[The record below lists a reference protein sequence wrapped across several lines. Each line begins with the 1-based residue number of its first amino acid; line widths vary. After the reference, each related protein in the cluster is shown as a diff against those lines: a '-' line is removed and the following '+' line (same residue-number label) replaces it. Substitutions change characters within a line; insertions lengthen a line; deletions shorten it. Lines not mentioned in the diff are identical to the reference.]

1 MNIES
6 DGGDKCHPSILP
18 ATRSGGGE
26 IGLNKAIVLVN
37 RINLFGGLNWQAIP
51 QALTAET
58 SLVF

>member
-1 MNIES
+1 MSPVNS
-6 DGGDKCHPSILP
+6 ARHPFG
-18 ATRSGGGE
+18 RGE